1 MLKITLKAARI
12 NVGLSQKDVAKIL
25 KVSNKTIH
33 SWESGDTSPGAKH
46 IDAICE
52 LYQVSYNDLNFSP
65 INSLK
70 VNRKIVT
77 TD

>member
-12 NVGLSQKDVAKIL
+12 NVGLSQKEAAKIL
-25 KVSNKTIH
+25 KVSNKTLH
-33 SWESGDTSPGAKH
+33 SWESGETSPGPKH

-65 INSLK
+65 NNSLK
-70 VNRKIVT
+70 VNLSIVT
-77 TD
+77 LD